1 MASNFLANSINKFFW
16 SLNIGYNPTKETY
29 IRDRKGRFAKE
40 PEVIKFVP
48 IKRNFYLEGV
58 NK

>member
-1 MASNFLANSINKFFW
+1 MKLGTLVNKFFW

-40 PEVIKFVP
+40 PEVIKYVP
-48 IKRNFYLEGV
+48 IKRDFYLE
-58 NK
+58 K